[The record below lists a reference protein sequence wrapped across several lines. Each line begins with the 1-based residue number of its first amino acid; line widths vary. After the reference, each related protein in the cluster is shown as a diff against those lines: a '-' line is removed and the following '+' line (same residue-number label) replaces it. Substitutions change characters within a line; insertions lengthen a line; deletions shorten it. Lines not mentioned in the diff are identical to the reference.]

1 MAQVLVK
8 RGIHGGYEHNDVMFT
23 MVRGL
28 SSGKSGLFI
37 TVDGT
42 GVAGYPQRNFR
53 MLVNSIDD
61 YEVTG
66 EDAHLFK
73 AGMNGS
79 GMGGV
84 LSAHS
89 AASPLASQL
98 SHFTP
103 EDTNAD
109 ESDEDITKRINE
121 RFEILGNMTQEIA
134 NGALKGLVV
143 YGAPGTGKSFGV
155 EKALQRDS
163 ITDKLAYDPSSPG
176 NDPKREERIYVDGA
190 WETKFKPRYKIIRG
204 NITANG
210 LYKTLFEYNSA
221 RDVLVFDDT
230 DVVLQDENCLTFLKV
245 ALDTTEKRV
254 LHWIST
260 SNRSDALPNSFEFKG
275 SVIFITNLNF
285 ERIIASNFSKL
296 SPHLEAIMSRC
307 LYLDLTIET
316 TREKLLRIDHVARDC
331 GMLAKAG
338 LAAEQIEEVLQFT
351 HDHAT
356 RFRELSLRKVLQ
368 LADIRKMKY
377 DNWQRVAEV
386 TVLKGV
392 R

>member
-1 MAQVLVK
+1 MAQVLVR
-8 RGIHGGYEHNDVMFT
+8 RGVHAGREHNDIMLT

-28 SSGKSGLFI
+28 SSGQNGLFI

-42 GVAGYPQRNFR
+42 GVAGFPQRNFR
-53 MLVNSIDD
+53 MHVNGMDD
-61 YEVTG
+61 FEVMG

-73 AGMNGS
+73 PSTPGLGS
-79 GMGGV
+79 GMAGMMGA
-84 LSAHS
+84 S
-89 AASPLASQL
+89 SPLSNL

-103 EDTNAD
+103 EDPADTD
-109 ESDEDITKRINE
+109 ESDEDITRRINE
-121 RFEILGNMTQEIA
+121 RFEILGNMTHEIA
-134 NGALKGLVV
+134 RGALKGLVV
-143 YGAPGTGKSFGV
+143 YGAPGTGKSHGV
-155 EKALQRDS
+155 EYALQRDS
-163 ITDKLAYDPSSPG
+163 LADKLAYDPNVPG
-176 NDPKREERIYVDGA
+176 NDPKREERVWVNGE
-190 WETKFKPRYKIIRG
+190 WKTSFKPRYKIIRG

-210 LYKTLFEYNSA
+210 LYKTLFEYQDA

-230 DVVLQDENCLTFLKV
+230 DVVLQNEDCLTFLKV
-245 ALDTTEKRV
+245 ALDTTEKRI

-285 ERIIASNFSKL
+285 ERIIAANFSKL

-316 TREKLLRIDHVARDC
+316 TREKLLRINHVAREC
-331 GMLAKAG
+331 GMLKKAG
-338 LAAEQIEEVLQFT
+338 LEDEQIEEVLEFT
-351 HDHAT
+351 HANAA

-377 DNWQRVAEV
+377 ENWRRVAEV
-386 TVLKGV
+386 TVLKGA